1 MTAIRTPW
9 LLDTLAPRNVS
20 FGRNS
25 MGLRLWPGICTVICA
40 TGCIVGPVEFIEQD
54 EPPVL
59 ASATHY
65 SECLGSPPVL
75 DCEVET
81 LNNGTLDICENCLA
95 IVNVEDQ
102 TTFLAVISDESLST
116 IEYTWILSGGGILN
130 YASSIPE
137 NNGFAGTRIDLA
149 DEPELG
155 EQQLSLFIR
164 DDHDHVLKIRWNL
177 ESFE

>member
-9 LLDTLAPRNVS
+9 LFIPNS
-20 FGRNS
+20 GQYSGFSRNS
-25 MGLRLWPGICTVICA
+25 KHLGFWPGLCILYGVS
-40 TGCIVGPVEFIEQD
+40 GCIVGPVEFIEQD
-54 EPPVL
+54 EAPVL

-65 SECLGSPPVL
+65 SECLGTPALP

-81 LNNGTLDICENCLA
+81 FNNGTLDICEDCLA
-95 IVNVEDQ
+95 NVNVEDQ
-102 TTFLAVISDESLST
+102 STFLAVISDESLST
-116 IEYTWILSGGGILN
+116 IEYTWILTGVGILN

-137 NNGFAGTRIDLA
+137 NNGFAGSKIDLSEESGLDA
-149 DEPELG
+149 
-155 EQQLSLFIR
+155 QQLSLYIR